1 MKVVYT
7 RENDAMYVTL
17 RTDKR
22 YAESEEVAP
31 GFVLDFDEDGNVLA
45 IEIYDGAS
53 EKVDIY
59 VLMTEGLP
67 TDSRS
72 FTAGASTV
80 REG

>member
-7 RENDAMYVTL
+7 REDDAMAVTL
-17 RTDKR
+17 RTDRR

-31 GFVLDFDEDGNVLA
+31 GVVLDFDEDGNVLS
-45 IEIYDGAS
+45 IEIYAEAS
-53 EKVDIY
+53 EKVDVS

-67 TDSRS
+67 TESKPS
-72 FTAGASTV
+72 TAGASTV